1 MALINFKGDPSQEH
15 TAAGIPPV
23 LGMNTSYCF
32 SEKEKQILRE
42 LGKEV
47 KEIAAR
53 EDMVVKAKKWT
64 EHNDL
69 KSTTPVVFI
78 DPEIGWNEIIHP
90 EQILCEDPLARV
102 WEMGLRKQIFW
113 ANGMK
118 DDKVIEHY
126 FDVPYVYGDN
136 GWGLLVSKEGGA
148 VGTAYKVK
156 QSLED
161 YEEDFNKIHYPETFI
176 DIEKSA
182 RILEMAHEI
191 FDGILEV
198 RRKTTWWWTL
208 GMTWEYINMRG
219 LEEFLCDFI
228 CEPDWIH
235 EMMNLLANGTEK
247 RLDYL
252 TENGLLNLNT
262 GATYTGSGGFGY
274 TNELPATLD
283 RPVTT
288 MDMWGFVESQE
299 TSPVAPDMYG
309 EFIFPYQKRIMER
322 FGLTCYGCC
331 EPYDPRWKYVKT
343 LPRLRK
349 VSCSPWA
356 NWKTIPENLGK
367 NYIASVKPMPTP
379 LAARQMDEE
388 LVRADCKRAV
398 TESMGGICEFIM
410 KDVTTLGGNPRNA
423 TRWVE
428 IMREEIDR
436 GYGG

>member
-1 MALINFKGDPSQEH
+1 
-15 TAAGIPPV
+15 
-23 LGMNTSYCF
+23 
-32 SEKEKQILRE
+32 
-42 LGKEV
+42 
-47 KEIAAR
+47 
-53 EDMVVKAKKWT
+53 
-64 EHNDL
+64 
-69 KSTTPVVFI
+69 
-78 DPEIGWNEIIHP
+78 
-90 EQILCEDPLARV
+90 
-102 WEMGLRKQIFW
+102 
-113 ANGMK
+113 
-118 DDKVIEHY
+118 
-126 FDVPYVYGDN
+126 
-136 GWGLLVSKEGGA
+136 
-148 VGTAYKVK
+148 
-156 QSLED
+156 
-161 YEEDFNKIHYPETFI
+161 
-176 DIEKSA
+176 
-182 RILEMAHEI
+182 MAHEI